1 MRISNVR
8 RLCCPVCREHYAVN
22 SRSTLDDSI
31 ETGLLT
37 CPRCC
42 ITIPI
47 LNGFPIFQEQF
58 LIEPEDLTGITERVF
73 GKPGEYAAFL
83 NLKRD
88 RPVYDLYAAFQPF
101 NESTQSI
108 FPLVP
113 LLREL
118 LHPGDLILD
127 LWCRTGWTGELLA
140 ALFPDQQVISIWEG
154 TSGLLGPK
162 GFHFWLGSGKRRK
175 NLDILFHSPN
185 DPLPFSD
192 QTFSVVHG
200 LDTLHRYHHV
210 PLIPE
215 CLRVVKKEGAIVFP
229 HNHLT
234 NSEPEPYFDR
244 GEDQMHGK
252 EYQQFFERLLE
263 KTNWKGF
270 VLSEKGLFDSGP
282 TYRLVDEAET
292 DHYNACILLT
302 DRRNDGRIF
311 TQTEKTLAGYE
322 NAQVIINPLYH
333 IDFVQQM
340 ARPSREAMDH
350 GGDTLF
356 FRHTIYHARLMQH
369 SPIQLDEEDTLI
381 LYWASRFKTVSQIA
395 SIMKRDS
402 SDVFDRLQNMEAK
415 ELIQMQNVSPAMA
428 RLQDFYCQQN
438 VSRCG
443 EATLTN
449 LWQEAVSLHTEKP
462 FLLWPEDN
470 SIFNYGDCDT
480 IVRMAA
486 SFLTSQDVK
495 AGDKVLID
503 SISHPEFVFL
513 FWATVLLGAVA
524 VPINPEMAAD
534 SRSAVVEKTKPAIWM
549 KHSGHEDGLSTT
561 SFQFG
566 VSEDSETYADSFS
579 RRLADQSPQIH
590 FPPAVEE
597 RPAVILFTSGSTGAP
612 KGVVLSHGALFR
624 SARILDEAYH
634 WKSDDRF
641 LGGGSFHTMS
651 GLRNPCI
658 TVLHSG
664 ASVVIPGKEHTQNP
678 LSVMNLCVQYQI
690 SILNVTP
697 AFLAYWNR
705 ATQKASYFRSHRL
718 RAVISTGSALHS
730 SHYENFQKSFGCP
743 VFDYYGLTETTGACV
758 LVHEDLNG
766 VSEKGIGRPWGC
778 LIKIID
784 GELAVYG
791 ENLMLGYLCDEER
804 TTERLRNGWF
814 LTGDTAR
821 INDSG
826 CVVLVGRKDRMMIDK
841 NGENVYPEQIEKA
854 IREIQGVA
862 EAYVC
867 QYRDEM
873 FVDQIAAV
881 VVLEQK
887 QTNISLLRKSIAAKI
902 PIHHVPHLI
911 LVVDELPK
919 SPAGKIST
927 QLIQQL
933 IQKQEIAQNGL

>member
-1 MRISNVR
+1 M
-8 RLCCPVCREHYAVN
+8 
-22 SRSTLDDSI
+22 
-31 ETGLLT
+31 
-37 CPRCC
+37 
-42 ITIPI
+42 
-47 LNGFPIFQEQF
+47 
-58 LIEPEDLTGITERVF
+58 F
-73 GKPGEYAAFL
+73 GKSGEYATFL
-83 NLKRD
+83 DLKRD

-101 NESTQSI
+101 NESTQCI
-108 FPLVP
+108 FPLIP
-113 LLREL
+113 LLKEL
-118 LHPGDLILD
+118 LRPGDLILD

-140 ALFPDQQVISIWEG
+140 SLFPDQQIISIWEG
-154 TSGLLGPK
+154 TAGLLGPK
-162 GFHFWLGSGKRRK
+162 GFHFWLGSGKRSK

-192 QTFSVVHG
+192 QIFSVVHG

-215 CLRVVKKEGAIVFP
+215 CLRVVKNDGAIVFP

-252 EYQQFFERLLE
+252 EYQQYFERVLRN
-263 KTNWKGF
+263 TDWKGF
-270 VLSEKGLFDSGP
+270 VLSEKGLFDAGSS
-282 TYRLVDEAET
+282 YRLADEADT
-292 DHYNACILLT
+292 DHYNGCILLT
-302 DRRNDGRIF
+302 GKCSEGRVFHNDG
-311 TQTEKTLAGYE
+311 KVPAAYE
-322 NAQVIINPLYH
+322 NAQVIVNPLYR
-333 IDFVQQM
+333 IDFVQRT
-340 ARPSREAMDH
+340 AEPSGEVMDH

-356 FRHTIYHARLMQH
+356 FRHPIYHARLMQH
-369 SPIQLDEEDTLI
+369 SPIYLDEEECLI
-381 LYWASRFKTVSQIA
+381 LYWASRLKTISQIA
-395 SIMKRDS
+395 SILKRN
-402 SDVFDRLQNMEAK
+402 SDEVFRRLQNMEAK

-428 RLQDFYCQQN
+428 RLQHYYCHQDISACTQ
-438 VSRCG
+438 
-443 EATLTN
+443 ATLTN
-449 LWQEAVSLHTEKP
+449 LWNQAVSLHREKP

-480 IVRMAA
+480 IVRMTA
-486 SFLTSQDVK
+486 SFLTSQGVK

-513 FWATVLLGAVA
+513 FWATVLLGAIA
-524 VPINPEMAAD
+524 VPINPEMTAD
-534 SRSAVVEKTKPAIWM
+534 SRSAVFEKTKPALWM
-549 KHSGHEDGLSTT
+549 THSVQERGPSIPP

-579 RRLADQSPQIH
+579 RKLADQSPQDD
-590 FPPAVEE
+590 FPSAAEE
-597 RPAVILFTSGSTGAP
+597 QPAVILFTSGSTGAP

-624 SARILDEAYH
+624 SARILDEAYR
-634 WKSDDRF
+634 WKSKDRF

-664 ASVVIPGKEHTQNP
+664 ASVVVPGKKHTQNP

-705 ATQKASYFRSHRL
+705 ATQKASHFRSHRL
-718 RAVISTGSALHS
+718 RAVISTGSALHP

-743 VFDYYGLTETTGACV
+743 VFDYYGLTETSGACV
-758 LVHEDLNG
+758 LINEDLNG

-778 LIKIID
+778 LIQLID
-784 GELAVYG
+784 GELAVYS
-791 ENLMLGYLCDEER
+791 ENLMLGYLGEEER
-804 TTERLRNGWF
+804 TTERFRNGWL

-821 INDSG
+821 VNDSG

-841 NGENVYPEQIEKA
+841 NGENVYPEEIEKA
-854 IREIQGVA
+854 IQKIDGIA
-862 EAYVC
+862 EVYVT
-867 QYRDEM
+867 QYHDEM

-881 VVLEQK
+881 VVLK
-887 QTNISLLRKSIAAKI
+887 RDISISHLRNSMAEKI

-911 LVVDELPK
+911 LAVNELPR
-919 SPAGKIST
+919 SPAGKISA
-927 QLIQQL
+927 QLIQQM
-933 IQKQEIAQNGL
+933 IQKEAIAQNGL